1 MSSPGFPWRL
11 YYPLSWV
18 RQPKRKSVY
27 HFAEIFHSVGV
38 CTRAWESAPVA
49 HCALLCLTLEH
60 QLFGFALLRLF
71 ASYAGRYQLTR
82 KQHNSS
88 QRWLRLV
95 KEPRSKPTLG
105 KRRGGCP
112 FLPSLPPSKKENENK
127 PIMEYEYRAVSRQ
140 CPAASLPGLR
150 MGFAMQMKA
159 GHIHECRIIVWGVW
173 SRLSPEK
180 KSTTGCSVTK
190 SFGR

>member
-27 HFAEIFHSVGV
+27 HFAEIFHSGGV

-105 KRRGGCP
+105 KRRGGGAP
-112 FLPSLPPSKKENENK
+112 FSPLYPLPKKKTRTSLSWSMSTERYPGS
-127 PIMEYEYRAVSRQ
+127 AQQHHS
-140 CPAASLPGLR
+140 PACEWASP
-150 MGFAMQMKA
+150 
-159 GHIHECRIIVWGVW
+159 CR
-173 SRLSPEK
+173 
-180 KSTTGCSVTK
+180 
-190 SFGR
+190 